1 MSAFVDKFGTGSWTA
16 GNPRDYRAARRYI
29 NKDSATGAM
38 WNIEPD
44 QIERKLASGQ
54 ASLIKNN
61 TGFMVVLESELT
73 DSERRHMARLN

>member
-1 MSAFVDKFGTGSWTA
+1 
-16 GNPRDYRAARRYI
+16 
-29 NKDSATGAM
+29 M

-54 ASLIKNN
+54 ASLIKNK